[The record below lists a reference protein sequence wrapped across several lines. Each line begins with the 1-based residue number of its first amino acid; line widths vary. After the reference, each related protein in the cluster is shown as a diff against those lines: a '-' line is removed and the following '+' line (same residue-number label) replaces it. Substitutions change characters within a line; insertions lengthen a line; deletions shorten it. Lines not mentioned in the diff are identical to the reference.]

1 MPVRLKYVSYLIPF
15 LHWWAEFFSATKLAH
30 LCSWRFMYLKKYV
43 YLDERNKQSEYLIF
57 WLVNRLEQTI
67 HLNKYIHLNCLVQ
80 FILLKG
86 NNTQTSLSE
95 ALRRHL
101 FINRYFAHLFEESWQ
116 ICWTVCL
123 RTCVFLTGF
132 CCCCQ
137 LFSLFVFFVFCF
149 FQKKGQIE
157 GRHDRRLSRR

>member
-43 YLDERNKQSEYLIF
+43 YLNERNKQSENLVF

-80 FILLKG
+80 FIPLKG

-95 ALRRHL
+95 ALRLHP
-101 FINRYFAHLFEESWQ
+101 FINRYFAHLFEVVKFVAPFDLEPASFWQ
-116 ICWTVCL
+116 AFVVVVLCFVCL
-123 RTCVFLTGF
+123 
-132 CCCCQ
+132 
-137 LFSLFVFFVFCF
+137 FVSE
-149 FQKKGQIE
+149 E
-157 GRHDRRLSRR
+157 GAYRGSAWS